1 ASRRCNDEPA
11 SGGEDGRDLGARRS
25 RATWSAE
32 PTRAGGATMTQRWW
46 IRLLGAALVV
56 GALALVPHVLTRTP
70 AYTPSRDLAHPR
82 GGHRA
87 PGNDRRPQRTAR
99 LGGGIFRLKHDLA
112 AVEAVARDELGLV
125 KPGDLVIQLDQR
137 PRVEDAP

>member
-1 ASRRCNDEPA
+1 
-11 SGGEDGRDLGARRS
+11 
-25 RATWSAE
+25 
-32 PTRAGGATMTQRWW
+32 MTQRWW

-70 AYTPSRDLAHPR
+70 AYTRYRDMEDRLGDLER
-82 GGHRA
+82 
-87 PGNDRRPQRTAR
+87 GNDELRQRNALIRRE
-99 LGGGIFRLKHDLA
+99 IFRLKHDLA